1 MSSINDIKISE
12 LDPFPTTIV
21 TEDFFPL
28 VDSSSMST
36 YRTDISFLSGLPV
49 SRSLFANSASFASR
63 SISASHADRAD
74 LADRA
79 TLASNVLL
87 SGYTGYFPT
96 WTGAIPGVLA
106 TNGPNGNLAQYSR
119 LYNSESVG
127 FPNGTGIIGHGYPG
141 STGQAFDAREYVFD
155 PNKYLYYTQSGW
167 WNYKAHTPNG
177 AGGYGVSGISVPGAI
192 ISNTFIGTDQMAYA
206 ICDQSITPFSPYT
219 FTTQIWSG
227 SAATGK
233 YVTIPSGDGQLSQSL
248 NKKWLRFASISGFGF
263 DTSPPAHWL
272 NNTSHS
278 LIFTNG
284 KSVISPSA
292 SYGERPQAA
301 SSGNGMFGRIKILVS
316 TSGSGTNVQQ
326 MIDLNIHDEYFSGQ
340 GCTANV
346 DYASFYSVDIIK
358 KLRLSIWTP
367 NSSSADYLPSGAK
380 SADPMMTFDV
390 YVDDI
395 SEKDKYIIFT
405 LWSWGNVKFLKEMNV
420 DPPLLINTGSKDS
433 SFHPGTSPQT
443 STYLVFPPEPGF
455 YTATNRLLRNYN
467 IQGSPVTIWPTKN
480 ERTGSAAY
488 NVQLQNPYSLNVSGT
503 VNATDK
509 YYTNDRPGQSG
520 KFVTYAA
527 NDSTWR
533 TVEYAGGILVDSA
546 SIVSQPLGA
555 QGTVSVLTSS
565 YALTASYVPSI
576 NVRIPT
582 LVNSIPIQS
591 DVNGCGLFTR
601 SKLGWITNDGRV
613 CVVGY
618 TGNGQLGLGDIPYS
632 NTNKPKYPFSRKIT
646 NSKAISL
653 HMMGNTTYVLYD
665 DGTVYCCGYNGQG
678 QLGQGDIN
686 NRYILTQITAS
697 YNNGPSNPIGPAFN
711 NEKVIAIR
719 SGGSLYSVGDWAGED
734 TFFIGSESKY
744 YITDAGHLYMSG
756 RYYPTGS
763 GPGEGSLLNNGSVY
777 ITLRMDNFGGSILN
791 GKFITDVCVPS
802 GEDPG
807 VFILDSNG
815 NVYAYGKQGN
825 SYIFGQGN
833 SSPDNIGVTNP
844 IIVWD
849 SSPSGHNKKIV
860 SIRGNYSNGYYSS
873 TRYCSML
880 FLTEDGE
887 VWVSGENSC
896 GQLGVDPSILGNEP
910 VSVLQKIPSS
920 QFTSSITLSSIKVT
934 SIINGGSGVYGV
946 SAAILEDGSMRIW
959 GSNREA
965 VLGSGSFG
973 HNSDFSYKT
982 VNPLPSI
989 FDVKKIL
996 IGGDIWTNVMVLTES
1011 GRVFVC
1017 GNNTNNQLGI
1027 ENISSTNDIY
1037 TEILYPEGE
1046 GKNVSDIGMFG
1057 FGYEITPDN
1066 PGPHYYFSTCILT
1079 NRGNLYAAGYNDS
1092 FQCGYGENPCY
1103 QYNLVNVISN

>member
-28 VDSSSMST
+28 VDSSSMTT

-74 LADRA
+74 LADSA

-87 SGYTGYFPT
+87 SGYTGFFPT

-509 YYTNDRPGQSG
+509 YYANDRPGQSG
-520 KFVTYAA
+520 KFITYAE

-565 YALTASYVPSI
+565 YALTASYIASSLTANSNILFANSDTNNCSTVNYRLFGWIDS
-576 NVRIPT
+576 NGQVRT
-582 LVNSIPIQS
+582 MGYAGGSY
-591 DVNGCGLFTR
+591 GTMG
-601 SKLGWITNDGRV
+601 LGWS
-613 CVVGY
+613 
-618 TGNGQLGLGDIPYS
+618 TGTSTP
-632 NTNKPKYPFSRKIT
+632 TPKYIT
-646 NSKAISL
+646 STKSGSAKAIAL
-653 HMMGNTTYVLYD
+653 TMMGLNTYVLYED
-665 DGTVYCCGYNGQG
+665 NTVCGTGYNANG
-678 QLGQGDIN
+678 QLGQGDTTT
-686 NRYILTQITAS
+686 RYTLTPITAS
-697 YNNGPSNPIGPAFN
+697 YTGPLSSLTIGPAFN
-711 NEKVIAIR
+711 NEKVVKIR
-719 SGGSLYSVGDWAGED
+719 NGGGDY
-734 TFFIGSESKY
+734 TVHSNYTSTY
-744 YITDAGHLYMSG
+744 YITDAGHLYMTGKYFKSG
-756 RYYPTGS
+756 S
-763 GPGEGSLLNNGSVY
+763 SEGPLLNSENITIPLRLDDLIGSV
-777 ITLRMDNFGGSILN
+777 LN

-802 GEDPG
+802 ADQPG

-815 NVYAYGKQGN
+815 NVYAYGYQAN
-825 SYIFGQGN
+825 SNIFGQG
-833 SSPDNIGVTNP
+833 SSVSHEFGISNPVT
-844 IIVWD
+844 VWD
-849 SSPSGHNKKIV
+849 ASPSGHNKKIV
-860 SIRGNYSNGYYSS
+860 SIKGNYGNNYNPGN
-873 TRYCSML
+873 TVYCSML
-880 FLTEDGE
+880 FLTENGE
-887 VWVSGENSC
+887 VWVSGENSY
-896 GQLGVDPSILGNEP
+896 GQLGVDPSISGNEP
-910 VSVLQKIPSS
+910 VSVLQKIPQTQFSS
-920 QFTSSITLSSIKVT
+920 KKVT
-934 SIINGGSGVYGV
+934 SIVNGGLGTKGV

-959 GSNREA
+959 GSNSQGIR
-965 VLGSGSFG
+965 GIGSFDESV
-973 HNSDFSYKT
+973 HYQT
-982 VNPLPSI
+982 INPLPSV

-996 IGGDIWTNVMVLTES
+996 IGGGLYTYAMVLTYS
-1011 GRVFVC
+1011 GRVYVC
-1017 GNNTNNQLGI
+1017 GLNYNRNLGLG
-1027 ENISSTNDIY
+1027 NIGNIITTY
-1037 TEILYPEGE
+1037 TEVIYPNGE
-1046 GKNVSDIGMFG
+1046 CGNIIDIGSFG
-1057 FGYEITPDN
+1057 DSFEIIADD
-1066 PGPHYYFSTCILT
+1066 PGAYYYLSTCIMSK
-1079 NRGNLYAAGYNDS
+1079 NGNIYACGHNGYY
-1092 FQCGYGENPCY
+1092 QCGYGDSTVYAY
-1103 QYNLVNVISN
+1103 QIVNK